1 MENENGVKYMKLFKH
16 VKYTFLTIV
25 LCLLFIP
32 RIVHASQFSFSQS
45 PQSHEVIAKPESTVV
60 LPFTLTN
67 VGDPSVME
75 LHIYA
80 VNIEDSTG
88 AYGIIPYYS
97 DNPQAIQFSLHNSTH
112 LLSEPFFIH
121 TSEAIAYEVAIL
133 VPDGVKS
140 GDYYFA
146 VVGQAEQNDGYVD
159 ASTLSIQGG
168 VGSLIYLTVSTDG
181 TLDQAG
187 SISQFGVQS
196 NYSMHLR
203 EVEYQLFDS
212 FQEIPFILQIT
223 NTGANLFR
231 ASGTISIRPRFFGSG
246 SKLISIDPS
255 YVLSESGKTLLSSES
270 RDRNNSARIQAPFIG
285 IYSAQAAVNIGSS
298 GRTQVA
304 NVSYLV
310 FPFMYILYLVGAV
323 LFTATGVVFMKRIT
337 KE

>member
-1 MENENGVKYMKLFKH
+1 MKFFKH
-16 VKYTFLTIV
+16 VKYTLLLGLLSV
-25 LCLLFIP
+25 LLLAP
-32 RIVHASQFSFSQS
+32 SVDASQFSFSQS
-45 PQSHEVIAKPESTVV
+45 PQSHEVVAKPGSTVV

-133 VPDGVKS
+133 VPDGVQS

-196 NYSMHLR
+196 NYSIHLGN
-203 EVEYQLFDS
+203 VEYVLFDS
-212 FQEIPFILQIT
+212 FQEIPFILQLT

-231 ASGTISIRPRFFGSG
+231 ANGTISVRPRFFGSG
-246 SKLISIDPS
+246 SKLIILDAT
-255 YVLSESGKTLLSSES
+255 YILSESGKTLLSSES

-285 IYSAQAAVNIGSS
+285 IYSAQAAVNIGSP
-298 GRTQVA
+298 GHAQVSDTA
-304 NVSYLV
+304 YIV
-310 FPFMYILYLVGAV
+310 FPFSYILYLVGAV